1 MVICLAQEPEADALL
16 DSNPLALLLGM
27 LFDQQFPMER
37 AFAGPHLLSSRL
49 GQDLDARQLAD
60 ADPEQLAA
68 LFTGPPAVH
77 RYPQSMAQRTQTL
90 CRYLVDHYDG
100 DVHGI
105 WTGVEDGR
113 ELFRRLNDLPG
124 FGKQKAQIFVALLGK
139 QRGVRP
145 DGWAEA
151 AGGYGETGVHRS
163 VADVVD
169 ADSLAA
175 VRAYKQE
182 SKAAAKAAG
191 AARPSEPAANAAA
204 KAAKTPS
211 GSPARPAAR
220 KARA

>member
-1 MVICLAQEPEADALL
+1 MAICLVQEPEADALL

-37 AFAGPHLLSSRL
+37 AFAGRHPLSTRV

-60 ADPEQLAA
+60 AEPEELARV
-68 LFTGPPAVH
+68 FTGPPAVH

-90 CRYLVDHYDG
+90 CRYLVEHYDG
-100 DVHGI
+100 DVANI
-105 WTGVEDGR
+105 WRDVPDGR
-113 ELFRRLNDLPG
+113 ELFRRLNALPG

-145 DGWAEA
+145 EGWAEA
-151 AGGYGETGVHRS
+151 AGGYGESGVHKS

-169 ADSLAA
+169 GDSLAA

-182 SKAAAKAAG
+182 AKA
-191 AARPSEPAANAAA
+191 
-204 KAAKTPS
+204 
-211 GSPARPAAR
+211 
-220 KARA
+220 